1 MANNKEIVFGTDVR
15 TKMMKG
21 INTVANTVEVTL
33 GPKGRNVILEKAD
46 GLPVITKDGV
56 SVARE
61 ITLED
66 KFENM
71 GAQLLKD
78 VASRANDEAG
88 DGTTTAT
95 VLGREIAR
103 RGIKLVE
110 SGHDPIEVQRG
121 MNMMLAFALEELD
134 KMAKPCV
141 DTASVAN
148 VAAISANNDILLG
161 NLIAEAMEAVGHNGI
176 ITVEDGTTFK
186 DTIEYTEGL
195 DFARGYLAPQFINN
209 AEKQSAD
216 MENPFILLVDHKVH
230 VVKDILPCLEAA
242 KSKNA
247 PILIIA
253 EDFSP
258 EALQALVVNKM
269 RGAIDVVCVKA
280 PGIGETRKG
289 ILRDIAVAVGGK
301 VVSNEIEDKPVFTEE
316 HLGRSSKAVVT
327 QGRTTIIEGEGDQQE
342 IGAYI
347 EELRGQ
353 AKAATHS
360 NDADMFNHRIA
371 RLAGGVAIIKVGATS
386 EVEMKEKKD
395 RIEDAL
401 NATRAAVE
409 EGIVVGGG
417 HALYRIASLLEA
429 DDSVWKDLQGDMLY
443 GASELLTAIR
453 RPFRKIIDNTGAS
466 YQKVEVEVDNHEDAA
481 YGYNSATAE
490 YGNLLEMGVIDPV
503 KVTKSSL
510 KYAVSVAGTVLT
522 TEAGVGIIP
531 KENAFGMDMSMF
543 G

>member
-1 MANNKEIVFGTDVR
+1 MSNNKEIVYGTDVR
-15 TKMMKG
+15 SALMRGFTA
-21 INTVANTVEVTL
+21 VADAVEVTL
-33 GPKGRNVILEKAD
+33 GPKGRNVILQKTD
-46 GLPVITKDGV
+46 GLPIITKDGV

-61 ITLED
+61 IQLED

-71 GAQLLKD
+71 GVQLLRD
-78 VASRANDEAG
+78 VASRANEEAG

-110 SGHDPIEVQRG
+110 SGHDPIEIQRG
-121 MNMMLAFALEELD
+121 MNKMLAYIIEELD
-134 KMAKPCV
+134 KMAEPCV
-141 DTASVAN
+141 HADSVAN
-148 VAAISANNDILLG
+148 VAAISANNDKRLG

-209 AEKQSAD
+209 SEKQSAD
-216 MENPFILLVDHKVH
+216 MNNPFILLVDHKIH

-242 KSKNA
+242 KAKNA

-253 EDFSP
+253 EDFAP

-289 ILRDIAVAVGGK
+289 ILRDIAVSVGGK
-301 VVSNEIEDKPVFTEE
+301 VVSNEIEAKPVYTEA
-316 HLGRSSKAVVT
+316 HLGRASKVMVT
-327 QGRTTIIEGEGDQQE
+327 QSRTTIIEGEGDQAE
-342 IGAYI
+342 IEAYV
-347 EELRGQ
+347 EDLRGQ
-353 AKAATHS
+353 AKMATHS
-360 NDADMFNHRIA
+360 NDVDMFNHRIA

-417 HALYRIASLLEA
+417 HALYRIAAVLDA
-429 DDSVWKDLQGDMLY
+429 DELVWKELEGDMLY
-443 GASELLTAIR
+443 GASELLNSIR
-453 RPFRKIIDNTGAS
+453 RPFRKIIENTGAS
-466 YQKVEVEVDNHEDAA
+466 YHKVEVEVDNVNDVA
-481 YGYNSATAE
+481 YGYNSATAQF
-490 YGNLLEMGVIDPV
+490 GNLLDMGVIDPV